1 MINQSNFWY
10 CIEFLYMRIFL
21 GRESGSGNDC
31 GALSHW
37 QVAKDLGL
45 RSMVMSCRGAF
56 DFGFAGATAAVVQPM
71 PAQPAPRA
79 VIVSTL
85 DFGAANAAALKLDS
99 RAGASALRPGRA
111 FAMTSQA
118 GGT

>member
-10 CIEFLYMRIFL
+10 CLEFLYMRILL
-21 GRESGSGNDC
+21 GCGNVCGDDW
-31 GALSHW
+31 GALSVW

-45 RSMVMSCRGAF
+45 ISMGMSRCGAC
-56 DFGFAGATAAVVQPM
+56 DVGLAGAGAAV
-71 PAQPAPRA
+71 AQPVPARPARRA
-79 VIVSTL
+79 IVSAFEL
-85 DFGAANAAALKLDS
+85 HRRASAAALRRGL
-99 RAGASALRPGRA
+99 A